1 MISSKMKRAVLVA
14 SVALGAVFSGPA
26 VGQYYPGQPKPVYAN
41 YYYDDI
47 GRLLHYAQDI
57 CNGNKVE
64 TPIAPAGT
72 ASVTRELVGYCNN
85 GYVAY
90 I

>member
-1 MISSKMKRAVLVA
+1 MIGFKMKRAVLA
-14 SVALGAVFSGPA
+14 ATFALGAVFSGPA
-26 VGQYYPGQPKPVYAN
+26 AGQHTAKPVYDN

-47 GRLLHYAQDI
+47 GRLIHYAQDI
-57 CNGNKVE
+57 CNWNKVE

-72 ASVTRELVGYCNN
+72 ASVDRRLVGTCYN
-85 GYVAY
+85 GYIAY